1 MNVNKILKSKMLL
14 YVAYVLAAINV
25 VGYASIG
32 SFECLAVFGV
42 AFYVLRH
49 CTKNMALQIFGG
61 LLVSNVVFGC
71 GRVRESFKEASEN
84 MKSGTC
90 SVEGETEDECKQRG
104 GEWTASN

>member
-71 GRVRESFKEASEN
+71 GRVRESFKEANASGT
-84 MKSGTC
+84 GTC
-90 SVEGETEDECKQRG
+90 SVEADDEEDCAKKQG
-104 GEWTASN
+104 TWTHSD